1 MNLQNQIEQEHSA
14 EIARL
19 RERIVNQKGELR
31 RLNRQLSLIYKG
43 YSGRGFAEYVQK
55 RRNEMVAA
63 FGEAEVLKVWGIT
76 K

>member
-1 MNLQNQIEQEHSA
+1 MNIQNQIEQERSA
-14 EIARL
+14 EIAKL
-19 RERIVNQKGELR
+19 RKKIVNQKGELR

-63 FGEAEVLKVWGIT
+63 FGEAEVLKIWGMT
-76 K
+76 R